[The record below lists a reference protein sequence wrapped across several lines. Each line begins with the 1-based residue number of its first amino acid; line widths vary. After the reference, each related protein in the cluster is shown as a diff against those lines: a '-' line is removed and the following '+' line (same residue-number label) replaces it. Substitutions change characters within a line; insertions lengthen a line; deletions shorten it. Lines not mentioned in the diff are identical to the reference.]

1 MGRTINGKPISE
13 VFKELEKDISEDVI
27 EKRNFDGMEYIS
39 VDVFKDRLDEVIG
52 VDHYTEE
59 YSECK
64 IVTLKDTIAVSTM
77 GKLTIL
83 DDDYIP
89 FKTVCAPGGASVIFP
104 YIDKKDE
111 NGNIIYIEKNGKQ
124 VPEKIP
130 GRNTDALANNQM
142 SACQDAFK
150 RMCKKLNIAKN
161 QVAKMNATPEFTITF
176 LQDVTLV
183 EGQHLFPNVT
193 CNGKRIKLAIYKNHI
208 PELIKKFPSK
218 VISRDTTICVCGN
231 LGKDNRGNNQI
242 VFEKIGKGTPT
253 TSENTASAPATQNT
267 NGQTGSAAQNQKNQN
282 TTAQKENT
290 YPVVDVTLVT
300 TGVVRPVQDQFAVP
314 VTNKATGEVLKLY
327 FKQEKV
333 ENLKKSGFWE
343 TLEENASNGV
353 ELFVKVEKSGNNL
366 LFLEKNEKAA
376 G

>member
-1 MGRTINGKPISE
+1 MGRTINGKPVSE

-89 FKTVCAPGGASVIFP
+89 FKTVCAPGGASIIFP

-183 EGQHLFPNVT
+183 EGQNLFPIIT
-193 CNGKRIKLAIYKNHI
+193 CNGKRIKLAVFKNHV
-208 PELIKKFPSK
+208 PELLKKFPSK
-218 VISRDTTICVCGN
+218 VIARNTSVCVCGN
-231 LGKDNRGNNQI
+231 LGKDNRGNEQI

-253 TSENTASAPATQNT
+253 TSENTASAPAAQNT
-267 NGQTGSAAQNQKNQN
+267 NGQTGSAAQNQTNQN
-282 TTAQKENT
+282 TTAEKENA

>member
-1 MGRTINGKPISE
+1 MGRTINGKPVSE

-193 CNGKRIKLAIYKNHI
+193 CNGKRIKLAVFKNHV
-208 PELIKKFPSK
+208 PELLKKFPSG
-218 VISRDTTICVCGN
+218 VIARNTSVCVCGN
-231 LGKDNRGNNQI
+231 LGKDNRGKEQI

-253 TSENTASAPATQNT
+253 TSENTASAPVAQNT
-267 NGQTGSAAQNQKNQN
+267 NGQTGSAAQNQTNQN
-282 TTAQKENT
+282 TTAEKENT

>member
-1 MGRTINGKPISE
+1 MGRTINGKPVSE

-89 FKTVCAPGGASVIFP
+89 FKTVCAPGGASIIFP

-176 LQDVTLV
+176 SQDVTLE
-183 EGQHLFPNVT
+183 EGKHLFPNII
-193 CNGKRIKLAIYKNHI
+193 CNG
-208 PELIKKFPSK
+208 
-218 VISRDTTICVCGN
+218 
-231 LGKDNRGNNQI
+231 
-242 VFEKIGKGTPT
+242 
-253 TSENTASAPATQNT
+253 
-267 NGQTGSAAQNQKNQN
+267 
-282 TTAQKENT
+282 
-290 YPVVDVTLVT
+290 
-300 TGVVRPVQDQFAVP
+300 
-314 VTNKATGEVLKLY
+314 
-327 FKQEKV
+327 
-333 ENLKKSGFWE
+333 
-343 TLEENASNGV
+343 
-353 ELFVKVEKSGNNL
+353 
-366 LFLEKNEKAA
+366 
-376 G
+376 

>member
-1 MGRTINGKPISE
+1 MGRTINGKPVSE

-176 LQDVTLV
+176 SQDVTLE
-183 EGQHLFPNVT
+183 EGKHLFPNII

-282 TTAQKENT
+282 TTAQKENA

>member
-161 QVAKMNATPEFTITF
+161 QVAKMNATPEFTVTF
-176 LQDVTLV
+176 SQDVTLE
-183 EGQHLFPNVT
+183 EGKHLFPNII

-253 TSENTASAPATQNT
+253 ASENTASAPATQNT

-282 TTAQKENT
+282 TTAQKENA

>member
-111 NGNIIYIEKNGKQ
+111 NGNIIYMEKNGKQ

-161 QVAKMNATPEFTITF
+161 QVAKMNATPEFTVTF
-176 LQDVTLV
+176 SQDVTLE
-183 EGQHLFPNVT
+183 EGKHLFPNII

-282 TTAQKENT
+282 TTAQKENA

>member
-1 MGRTINGKPISE
+1 MGRTINGKPVSE

-89 FKTVCAPGGASVIFP
+89 FKTVCAPGGASIIFP

-183 EGQHLFPNVT
+183 EGQNLFPIIT
-193 CNGKRIKLAIYKNHI
+193 CNGKRIKLAVFKNHV
-208 PELIKKFPSK
+208 PELLKKFPSK
-218 VISRDTTICVCGN
+218 VIARKTSVCVCGN
-231 LGKDNRGNNQI
+231 LGKDNRGNEQI

-282 TTAQKENT
+282 TTAQKENA

>member
-1 MGRTINGKPISE
+1 MGRTINGKPVSE

-111 NGNIIYIEKNGKQ
+111 NGNIIYTEKNGKQ

-193 CNGKRIKLAIYKNHI
+193 CNGKRIKLAVFKNHV
-208 PELIKKFPSK
+208 PELLKKFPSG
-218 VISRDTTICVCGN
+218 VIARNTSVCVCGN
-231 LGKDNRGNNQI
+231 LGKDNRGNEQI

-253 TSENTASAPATQNT
+253 TSENTASAPVAQNT
-267 NGQTGSAAQNQKNQN
+267 NGQTGSAAQNQTNQN
-282 TTAQKENT
+282 TTAEKENT

-343 TLEENASNGV
+343 TLEENASKGV

>member
-183 EGQHLFPNVT
+183 EGQNLFPIIT
-193 CNGKRIKLAIYKNHI
+193 CNGKRIKLAVFKNHV
-208 PELIKKFPSK
+208 PELLKKFPSK
-218 VISRDTTICVCGN
+218 VIARNTSVCVCGN
-231 LGKDNRGNNQI
+231 LGKDNRGNEQI

-282 TTAQKENT
+282 TTAQKENA

>member
-1 MGRTINGKPISE
+1 MGRTINGKPVSE

-176 LQDVTLV
+176 LQDVTLI

-193 CNGKRIKLAIYKNHI
+193 CNGKRIRLAVFKNHV
-208 PELIKKFPSK
+208 PELLKKFPSG
-218 VISRDTTICVCGN
+218 VIARNTSVCVCGN
-231 LGKDNRGNNQI
+231 LGKDNRGNKQI

-253 TSENTASAPATQNT
+253 TSENTASAPAAQNT
-267 NGQTGSAAQNQKNQN
+267 NGQTGSAAQNQTNQN
-282 TTAQKENT
+282 TTAQKENA

-366 LFLEKNEKAA
+366 LFLEKK
-376 G
+376 

>member
-1 MGRTINGKPISE
+1 MGRTINGKPVSE

-161 QVAKMNATPEFTITF
+161 QVAKMNATPEFTVTF
-176 LQDVTLV
+176 SQDVTLE
-183 EGQHLFPNVT
+183 EGKHLFPNII

-218 VISRDTTICVCGN
+218 VIARNTSVCVCGN
-231 LGKDNRGNNQI
+231 LGKDNRGNEQI

-253 TSENTASAPATQNT
+253 TSENTASAPAAQNT
-267 NGQTGSAAQNQKNQN
+267 NGQTGSAAQNQTNQN
-282 TTAQKENT
+282 TTAEKENA

>member
-1 MGRTINGKPISE
+1 MGRTINGKPVSE

-193 CNGKRIKLAIYKNHI
+193 CNGKRIKLAVFKNHV
-208 PELIKKFPSK
+208 PELLKKFPSK
-218 VISRDTTICVCGN
+218 VIARNTSVCVCGN
-231 LGKDNRGNNQI
+231 LGKDNRGNEQI
-242 VFEKIGKGTPT
+242 VFEKIGKGTPS
-253 TSENTASAPATQNT
+253 TSENTASAPAAQNT
-267 NGQTGSAAQNQKNQN
+267 NGQTGSAAQNQTNQN
-282 TTAQKENT
+282 TTAEKENT

-343 TLEENASNGV
+343 ILEENASNGV

>member
-161 QVAKMNATPEFTITF
+161 QVAKMNATPEFTVTF
-176 LQDVTLV
+176 SQDVTLE
-183 EGQHLFPNVT
+183 EGKHLFPNII

-253 TSENTASAPATQNT
+253 TSENTASAPAAQNT

-282 TTAQKENT
+282 TTAQKENA

>member
-1 MGRTINGKPISE
+1 MGRTINGKPVSE

-111 NGNIIYIEKNGKQ
+111 NGNIIYIEKKGKQ

-193 CNGKRIKLAIYKNHI
+193 CNGKRLKLAVFKNHV
-208 PELIKKFPSK
+208 PELLKKFPSK
-218 VISRDTTICVCGN
+218 VIARNTSVCVCGN
-231 LGKDNRGNNQI
+231 LGKDNRGNEQI

-253 TSENTASAPATQNT
+253 TSENTASAPAAQNT
-267 NGQTGSAAQNQKNQN
+267 NGQTGSAAQNQTNQN
-282 TTAQKENT
+282 TTAEKENA

>member
-161 QVAKMNATPEFTITF
+161 QVAKMNATPEFTVTF
-176 LQDVTLV
+176 SQDVTLE
-183 EGQHLFPNVT
+183 EGKHLFPNII

-282 TTAQKENT
+282 TTAQKENA

>member
-1 MGRTINGKPISE
+1 MGRTINGKPVSE

-83 DDDYIP
+83 DDDYLP
-89 FKTVCAPGGASVIFP
+89 FKTVCAPGGASIIFP

-111 NGNIIYIEKNGKQ
+111 DGNIIYIEKNGKQ

-176 LQDVTLV
+176 SQDVTLE
-183 EGQHLFPNVT
+183 EGKHLFPNII

-242 VFEKIGKGTPT
+242 VFVKFGKGEPT
-253 TSENTASAPATQNT
+253 GTSGNPTSAPAEQNT
-267 NGQTGSAAQNQKNQN
+267 SKQNTSGNSVQNQN
-282 TTAQKENT
+282 TTAENAT
-290 YPVVDVTLVT
+290 KYPVVSMNIVT
-300 TGVVRPVQDQFAVP
+300 TGVVKPVQNQFFVP
-314 VTNKATGEVLKLY
+314 VTNKSTGEVFKLY
-327 FKQEKV
+327 FTSEKV
-333 ENLKKSGFWE
+333 ETLKQTGFWE

>member
-1 MGRTINGKPISE
+1 MGRTINGKQISE

-161 QVAKMNATPEFTITF
+161 QVAKMNATPEFTVTF
-176 LQDVTLV
+176 SQDVTLE
-183 EGQHLFPNVT
+183 EGKHLFPNII

-282 TTAQKENT
+282 TTAQKENA

>member
-130 GRNTDALANNQM
+130 GRNTDTLANNQM

-161 QVAKMNATPEFTITF
+161 QVAKMNATPEFTVTF
-176 LQDVTLV
+176 SQDVTLE
-183 EGQHLFPNVT
+183 EGKHLFPNII

-282 TTAQKENT
+282 TTAQKENA

>member
-1 MGRTINGKPISE
+1 MGRTINGKPVSE

-111 NGNIIYIEKNGKQ
+111 NGNIIYIEKHGKQ

-193 CNGKRIKLAIYKNHI
+193 CNGKRLKLAVFKNHV
-208 PELIKKFPSK
+208 PELLKKFPSK
-218 VISRDTTICVCGN
+218 VIARNTSVCVCGN
-231 LGKDNRGNNQI
+231 LGKDNRGNEQI

-253 TSENTASAPATQNT
+253 TSENTASAPAAQNT
-267 NGQTGSAAQNQKNQN
+267 NGQTGSAAQNQTNQN
-282 TTAQKENT
+282 TTAEKENA

>member
-1 MGRTINGKPISE
+1 MGRTINGKPVSE

-176 LQDVTLV
+176 LQDVTLI

-193 CNGKRIKLAIYKNHI
+193 CNGKRIRLAVFKNHV
-208 PELIKKFPSK
+208 PELLKKFPSG
-218 VISRDTTICVCGN
+218 VIARNTSVCVCGN
-231 LGKDNRGNNQI
+231 LGKDNRGNKQI

-253 TSENTASAPATQNT
+253 TSENTASAPAAQNT
-267 NGQTGSAAQNQKNQN
+267 NGQTGSAAQNQTNQN
-282 TTAQKENT
+282 TTAQKENA

>member
-1 MGRTINGKPISE
+1 M
-13 VFKELEKDISEDVI
+13 
-27 EKRNFDGMEYIS
+27 
-39 VDVFKDRLDEVIG
+39 
-52 VDHYTEE
+52 
-59 YSECK
+59 
-64 IVTLKDTIAVSTM
+64 
-77 GKLTIL
+77 
-83 DDDYIP
+83 
-89 FKTVCAPGGASVIFP
+89 
-104 YIDKKDE
+104 
-111 NGNIIYIEKNGKQ
+111 
-124 VPEKIP
+124 
-130 GRNTDALANNQM
+130 
-142 SACQDAFK
+142 
-150 RMCKKLNIAKN
+150 
-161 QVAKMNATPEFTITF
+161 
-176 LQDVTLV
+176 V

-193 CNGKRIKLAIYKNHI
+193 CNGKRLKLAVFKNHV
-208 PELIKKFPSK
+208 PELLKKFPSK
-218 VISRDTTICVCGN
+218 VIARNTSVCVCGN
-231 LGKDNRGNNQI
+231 LGKDNRGNEQI

-253 TSENTASAPATQNT
+253 TSENTASAPAAQNT
-267 NGQTGSAAQNQKNQN
+267 NGQTGSAAQNQTNQN
-282 TTAQKENT
+282 TTAEKENA

>member
-1 MGRTINGKPISE
+1 MGRTINGKPVSE

-89 FKTVCAPGGASVIFP
+89 FKTVCAPGGASIIFP

-176 LQDVTLV
+176 SQDVTLE
-183 EGQHLFPNVT
+183 EGKHLFPNII

-218 VISRDTTICVCGN
+218 VISRDTTICICGN

-242 VFEKIGKGTPT
+242 VFVKFGKGKPT
-253 TSENTASAPATQNT
+253 TSENTASAPAAQNT
-267 NGQTGSAAQNQKNQN
+267 NGQTGSAAQNQTNQN
-282 TTAQKENT
+282 TTAEKEKT

>member
-89 FKTVCAPGGASVIFP
+89 FKTVCAPGGASIIFP

-176 LQDVTLV
+176 SQDVTLE
-183 EGQHLFPNVT
+183 EGKHLFPNII

-242 VFEKIGKGTPT
+242 VFVKFGKGKPT
-253 TSENTASAPATQNT
+253 GTSGNPTSAPAEQNT
-267 NGQTGSAAQNQKNQN
+267 SKQNTSGNSVQNQN
-282 TTAQKENT
+282 TTAENAT
-290 YPVVDVTLVT
+290 KYPVVSMNIVT
-300 TGVVRPVQDQFAVP
+300 TGVVKPVQNQFFVP
-314 VTNKATGEVLKLY
+314 VTNKSTGEVFKLY
-327 FKQEKV
+327 FTSEKV
-333 ENLKKSGFWE
+333 ETLKQTGFWE